1 MMNDEFIFVILTE
14 STQAELSR
22 NIRKTCVGRFF
33 QNDKKTT
40 MTFTDQLHR
49 SIEIPDWPP
58 RRIVSLV
65 PSQTELLAH
74 LGLENEVVGI
84 TKFCVHPHNWFEAK
98 PRIGGTKTLNFEKI
112 KALKPDLII
121 GNKEENE
128 RAQIEQLA
136 ARYPVWMSD
145 VRTLE
150 DAYDM
155 IGRVG
160 ELVGKS
166 AEAQKLV
173 ATIQGRFSTNN
184 QQLTTNNETRA
195 AYFIWRKP
203 YMVAGGDTFIGE
215 MLRVAGFQNVFSHKN
230 RYPEISLEA
239 LEAAKP
245 EIILLSSEPYP
256 FSEKHFAPLREICPS
271 AKIQLVDGEMFS
283 WYGSRLLHS
292 ATYFQKLR
300 ETLNL
305 ARTEQN

>member
-1 MMNDEFIFVILTE
+1 
-14 STQAELSR
+14 
-22 NIRKTCVGRFF
+22 
-33 QNDKKTT
+33 
-40 MTFTDQLHR
+40 
-49 SIEIPDWPP
+49 
-58 RRIVSLV
+58 
-65 PSQTELLAH
+65 
-74 LGLENEVVGI
+74 
-84 TKFCVHPHNWFEAK
+84 
-98 PRIGGTKTLNFEKI
+98 
-112 KALKPDLII
+112 
-121 GNKEENE
+121 
-128 RAQIEQLA
+128 
-136 ARYPVWMSD
+136 MSD

-160 ELVGKS
+160 ELVGKA

-245 EIILLSSEPYP
+245 EVILLSSEPYP
-256 FSEKHFAPLREICPS
+256 FSEKHLASFQEICPR